1 MPQVISASVG
11 FVKVELHDPDTQL
24 GSDGTLLFSR
34 DVQSS
39 SSSSRAG
46 AEEADAEATEGAGAA
61 GQGASSSAAVRGE
74 QPQAQHAQRKA
85 QLLPRRQLLCN
96 VRSLLRKLSKKVLV
110 GDHVQVCSID
120 WTHGRGS
127 VQVCGSTVA

>member
-1 MPQVISASVG
+1 M
-11 FVKVELHDPDTQL
+11 ELHDPDTQL
-24 GSDGTLLFSR
+24 GPDGTLLLSR
-34 DVQSS
+34 DVKSSS

-46 AEEADAEATEGAGAA
+46 AEEAVAEATEGAGAA

-74 QPQAQHAQRKA
+74 EPQAQHVQRKA

-127 VQVCGSTVA
+127 VQVCGSMVA